1 MNNKSELAS
10 SGVEALIEQLREQG
24 VKTGQQEASKLIV
37 EAEHRSDW
45 LLAQAKLEAGQ
56 ILAKARKEATHLK
69 LAGEDALK
77 IAARDMHLEVK
88 ESLAHSFA
96 DQVERLVAQQM
107 DNAAFLQRLIIELV
121 GRVREEMELDKVA
134 HVELLLPRTFIG
146 LEELR
151 RSPHEYKDGKLS
163 HFVQSLTAEQL
174 RDGVDITL
182 HEGKGIKVRLNGEKV
197 EVDLSEDAVSRLLLK
212 HLQPRFRAIV
222 EGVIR

>member
-24 VKTGQQEASKLIV
+24 VKNGQKEASKLIE

-45 LLAQAKLEAGQ
+45 LLEQARLEAEQ
-56 ILAKARKEATHLK
+56 ILVKARREAAHLK
-69 LAGEDALK
+69 NAGEDALK
-77 IAARDMHLEVK
+77 IAARDLHLEVK

-96 DQVERLVAQQM
+96 GQVERLVAHQM
-107 DNAAFLQRLIIELV
+107 DNGAFMQKLILELV
-121 GRVREEMELDKVA
+121 GKVREEMALDKAA
-134 HVELLLPRTFIG
+134 HVEVLLPRDFIG

-151 RSPHEYKDGKLS
+151 RSPHEYKEGQLS

-174 RDGVDITL
+174 REGVEIAFY
-182 HEGKGIKVRLNGEKV
+182 EGRGIKVRLSSQKV